1 MGGIL
6 RSLGQWIVY
15 GVLLLGAAAI
25 MLLGKAD
32 DGVIQRVR
40 LQVTDAVVPILD
52 GVSRPINAMTHAA
65 EQIQSWIWLAEEN
78 AKLKADR
85 ERLLQW
91 QGVARRLEA
100 ENAAL
105 RDLVKLA
112 PDPQTHFVAARVV
125 SNSTSTFAQSIVVNA
140 GSSDGVKKANVV
152 VSSEGLVGRVVA
164 VSPRAAMIMLITDLN
179 SRVPVLVGESRARA
193 VLAGD
198 NSEYPR
204 LIHVITETEIKP
216 GDQIATS
223 GMAGGFPPGLPIGV
237 VAEVDGTSITVRP
250 NMDRSR
256 LEFVRVVDY
265 EVPEMISAS
274 ESAALNAAKL
284 AAKRAQGS
292 AGR

>member
-15 GVLLLGAAAI
+15 GVLLLGATAI

-198 NSEYPR
+198 NSDYPR
-204 LIHVITETEIKP
+204 LIHVITEAEIKP

-265 EVPEMISAS
+265 EVPEMPGASAS
-274 ESAALNAAKL
+274 AAPNAAKL

>member
-265 EVPEMISAS
+265 EVLEMISAS

>member
-112 PDPQTHFVAARVV
+112 PDPQMHFVAARVV

-152 VSSEGLVGRVVA
+152 VGSEGLVGRVVA

-204 LIHVITETEIKP
+204 LIHVITETEIKL
-216 GDQIATS
+216 GDQIVTS

-256 LEFVRVVDY
+256 LEFVRIVDY
-265 EVPEMISAS
+265 EVPEMLGAS
-274 ESAALNAAKL
+274 ESAAQNAAKL
-284 AAKRAQGS
+284 AAKRVQGS

>member
-112 PDPQTHFVAARVV
+112 PDPQTHFIAARVV

>member
-198 NSEYPR
+198 NSDYPR

-265 EVPEMISAS
+265 EVPEMLGAS
-274 ESAALNAAKL
+274 ESAALSAAKP

>member
-105 RDLVKLA
+105 RDLAKLA
-112 PDPQTHFVAARVV
+112 PDPQMHFVAARVV

-216 GDQIATS
+216 GDQIVTS

-250 NMDRSR
+250 NMDRGR
-256 LEFVRVVDY
+256 LEFVRIVDY
-265 EVPEMISAS
+265 EVPEMLGAS
-274 ESAALNAAKL
+274 ESAAQNAAKL
-284 AAKRAQGS
+284 AAKRVQGS